1 VGWLG
6 VLLWLSVVAAGLVLA
21 GLNWSALT
29 ENVIDRALAP
39 QNLLLL
45 WFVYPIV
52 KAIHELGHAY
62 ATKIFGGEVHEVGVM
77 FLVFVPVP
85 YVDASAASNFPN
97 KRERMVVGA
106 IGIAVEMVLASVA
119 VFVFAHAATG
129 MVHAVAYNVI

>member
-1 VGWLG
+1 MYVRCLAGSELCSGFPWLRQ
-6 VLLWLSVVAAGLVLA
+6 VWCWR

-52 KAIHELGHAY
+52 KAVHELGHAY
-62 ATKIFGGEVHEVGVM
+62 ATKIYGGEVHEIGVM

-85 YVDASAASNFPN
+85 YVDASAASGFPD
-97 KRERMVVGA
+97 KRQRMVVGA
-106 IGIAVEMVLASVA
+106 IGIGS
-119 VFVFAHAATG
+119 
-129 MVHAVAYNVI
+129 